1 MSKLVDRVLCFMYF
15 AKHHK
20 NITTLSLSIFNSEAV
35 VSDYVAYLSKSRK
48 LMPSTISSHLSVA
61 INVIKYNYRDDPVS
75 SHCCSQILAH
85 RRVQRQLTRQAR
97 LFSKRAKEGL
107 TTKSS
112 QQFRLAYVLE
122 TLRNL
127 RQKYLESKGVAK
139 ARFLHDFVVI
149 STYLRAMPGR
159 SSEIQS
165 LKLLIASETEPF
177 DLETNSRD
185 NFIVFEGDNRVFLIQ
200 NVHKKVQFQGP
211 IKLDVSDDL
220 ELLEYLHTYVR
231 SARPKLLQGQSNDHF
246 FMNSHGIP
254 FQSSSAVSKYL
265 GDLFEREVSTWAG
278 TNKLRHSIVTYFQS
292 IDESKDVSVW
302 ESLPA
307 MMKHSVRYQKTVYN
321 DTTQDERTRKGRD
334 LLRNKL
340 TAGVFGDA
348 NEESSHSAS
357 S

>member
-1 MSKLVDRVLCFMYF
+1 MEREIQVECQWNTCRIREWARDLSNFLTSPINSKWDTVQFSELTMSKLLEQVLWFMYF

-20 NITTLSLSIFNSEAV
+20 NIIPLSLSIFNSEAV

-127 RQKYLESKGVAK
+127 HQKYLEAKGVAK
-139 ARFLHDFVVI
+139 ARFLHDFVLI
-149 STYLRAMPGR
+149 STYLRAIPSR

-165 LKLLIASETEPF
+165 LKLLYSF
-177 DLETNSRD
+177 
-185 NFIVFEGDNRVFLIQ
+185 GNRTF
-200 NVHKKVQFQGP
+200 
-211 IKLDVSDDL
+211 
-220 ELLEYLHTYVR
+220 R
-231 SARPKLLQGQSNDHF
+231 SWDKLQG
-246 FMNSHGIP
+246 
-254 FQSSSAVSKYL
+254 
-265 GDLFEREVSTWAG
+265 
-278 TNKLRHSIVTYFQS
+278 
-292 IDESKDVSVW
+292 
-302 ESLPA
+302 
-307 MMKHSVRYQKTVYN
+307 
-321 DTTQDERTRKGRD
+321 
-334 LLRNKL
+334 
-340 TAGVFGDA
+340 
-348 NEESSHSAS
+348 
-357 S
+357 